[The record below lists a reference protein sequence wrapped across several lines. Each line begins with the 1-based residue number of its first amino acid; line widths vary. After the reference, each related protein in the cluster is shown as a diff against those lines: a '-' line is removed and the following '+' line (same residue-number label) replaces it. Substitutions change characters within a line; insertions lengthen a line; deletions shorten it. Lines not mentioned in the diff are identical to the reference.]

1 MPIIELP
8 NGQSAVIR
16 SRDEVSERISRTIS
30 RAYLEAVSVAA
41 KLVKTGFDDSN
52 PASWDA
58 ITSLNDTERNAL
70 DGYQVALVVG
80 MISSWTLGDLP
91 THDTALDLPK
101 ATFDALVNACADE
114 FQGKPEEFG
123 PDGVTDPK
131 APTAE

>member
-16 SRDEVSERISRTIS
+16 SREEISERISRTIS

-41 KLVKTGFDDSN
+41 KLVKTGFDDAN

-58 ITSLNDTERNAL
+58 LASLNDTERNAL

-101 ATFDALVNACADE
+101 ATFDALVNACSEE
-114 FQGKPEEFG
+114 FQGKSEEFG
-123 PDGVTDPK
+123 PDGVEDPK